1 MSKFTRASEARDQI
15 EAIIADVVDSGEPVL
30 LGRNGEPEV
39 VLLPYKDYLKGKEL
53 PSTTE
58 DVALDVEFDAMLN
71 QAHRHFKNWL
81 VERGYN
87 PETLSEEDVER
98 IIREA

>member
-1 MSKFTRASEARDQI
+1 MSRFIRASEARDQI

-30 LGRNGEPEV
+30 LGRNDEPEV
-39 VLLPYKDYLKGKEL
+39 VLLPY
-53 PSTTE
+53 TAE
-58 DVALDVEFDAMLN
+58 DAVLDMEFDVMLN
-71 QAHRHFKNWL
+71 QAHEHFKSWL

>member
-1 MSKFTRASEARDQI
+1 MSRFIRASEARDQI
-15 EAIIADVVDSGEPVL
+15 ESIIADVVDSGEPVL

-39 VLLPYKDYLKGKEL
+39 VLVPYKDYIKDRGPLG
-53 PSTTE
+53 TTE
-58 DVALDVEFDAMLN
+58 DMELDAEFDAMLD
-71 QAHRHFKNWL
+71 QAHEHFKSWL
-81 VERGYN
+81 AERGYD